1 MMQMR
6 CAECKGK
13 LLCGL
18 PKCPIMNRFHAQVR
32 SVARGAS
39 YMGTAPSVFVGSYGY
54 PAVSAGPLMTGD
66 PDAPRIWV
74 ANGLSIEDIVGI
86 RARTIRGSAGVEA
99 VRGEI
104 QEIALSSRPLD
115 VEAAFE
121 RPVSFDLRFDGTI
134 TPVGLSGS
142 IKKLDLIDNAS
153 VSRSVDRITSDT
165 DITATD
171 ACTALGT
178 DGIDVYQISQLMSAG
193 LLGKKR
199 RVVPTRWAI
208 TAVDDTVGNGLKK
221 RISRFSPLGEV
232 EFFTAT
238 LYGNTIAVILVPGDW
253 RFEMIEIWGRQSLWA
268 GEEESIAADGE
279 GMKKRGYSPIAGAY
293 YAARLAVTEY
303 LAKAGRSGRAVVVR
317 YAGSDYWAPLGS
329 WVIREAARAAMQ
341 SGPVRCE
348 SLAGAMTLT
357 DAAVGQNRWRE
368 KSRLIPEM
376 LSQKTLFDF

>member
-1 MMQMR
+1 MMQ

-32 SVARGAS
+32 TAARGAS
-39 YMGTAPSVFVGSYGY
+39 YMGRAPSVFVGSYGY
-54 PAVSAGPLMTGD
+54 PAVSAGPLMTAD
-66 PDAPRIWV
+66 PDAPRVWV
-74 ANGLSIEDIVGI
+74 AQGLSIEDIVGI
-86 RARTIRGSAGVEA
+86 RAQTIRGSAGVEA

-104 QEIALSSRPLD
+104 QEIALSSTPLD

-142 IKKLDLIDNAS
+142 IKKLDLIDNAR

-165 DITATD
+165 DLPATA

-178 DGIDVYQISQLMSAG
+178 EGVDVYQISQLMSAG

-199 RVVPTRWAI
+199 RIVPTRWAI
-208 TAVDDTVGNGLKK
+208 TAVDDTVGNGLKDHI
-221 RISRFSPLGEV
+221 RRFSPLGEV

-238 LYGNTIAVILVPGDW
+238 LYGNTMAVILVPGDW
-253 RFEMIEIWGRQSLWA
+253 RFEMIEIWGRRSLWA
-268 GEEESIAADGE
+268 GEEESIVADGE
-279 GMKKRGYSPIAGAY
+279 GLKKQGYSPIAGAY
-293 YAARLAVTEY
+293 YAARLAVAEY
-303 LAKAGRSGRAVVVR
+303 LSRTGRSGRAVVVR

-329 WVIREAARAAMQ
+329 WVIREATRAAMQ
-341 SGPVRCE
+341 NGPVQCE
-348 SLAGAMTLT
+348 NLDAAMALT
-357 DAAVGQNRWRE
+357 DAAIGQRGWRQ

-376 LSQKTLFDF
+376 ITQKTLFDF